1 MLIKRSNEELFEIK
15 IGELNKFTIAYLE
28 EKILKL
34 TPAGRFQAWI
44 LTATMLI
51 HILKKYDAINNQN
64 IHTVITQI
72 KKSCYLQYLICEA
85 DYHNTYIIYEG
96 EKVEKTGS
104 LFLDELLRVGNETF
118 KIKNEVFYEETV
130 EVGISHFYVEFEKM
144 NESYKVFSESKK
156 GLVQPTN
163 IFINLFVFP
172 FFNYYITEEKKEE
185 EIAKIFYN
193 IENESFFKYKFIDFR
208 LMPFEIY
215 NKIHDLIRKD
225 LSFVEMFLQN
235 QKEESTNSDF
245 KKMYS
250 KKNNTKSCYI
260 ATMAY
265 EDINHPKVQNFRDF
279 RDDYLAKTV
288 LGNLFIK
295 YYYKYSPSW
304 VKVLEPHKTINK
316 LIRLGLDILN
326 YFIPKSKL

>member
-1 MLIKRSNEELFEIK
+1 
-15 IGELNKFTIAYLE
+15 
-28 EKILKL
+28 
-34 TPAGRFQAWI
+34 
-44 LTATMLI
+44 
-51 HILKKYDAINNQN
+51 
-64 IHTVITQI
+64 
-72 KKSCYLQYLICEA
+72 
-85 DYHNTYIIYEG
+85 
-96 EKVEKTGS
+96 
-104 LFLDELLRVGNETF
+104 
-118 KIKNEVFYEETV
+118 
-130 EVGISHFYVEFEKM
+130 
-144 NESYKVFSESKK
+144 
-156 GLVQPTN
+156 
-163 IFINLFVFP
+163 
-172 FFNYYITEEKKEE
+172 
-185 EIAKIFYN
+185 
-193 IENESFFKYKFIDFR
+193 
-208 LMPFEIY
+208 MPFEIY